1 MRKIFSIILISI
13 ITILVAILI
22 FLTTS
27 GIRTDNFNSLINE
40 KVKEIDPKIKL
51 KLNQVNFK
59 LNPSNF
65 EFEIFT
71 LDPQIAINKKNI
83 DLENIKFDLNI
94 FDYISN
100 KNPIS
105 EISIISKENDIN
117 QFTNFINEYDFN
129 LARNLILKQ
138 IKKGKVK
145 IISNINFNENNPKN
159 IKYIINGYVT
169 DAEIKLPNQSKIENI
184 KFDFLVDQDV
194 INLNEIELSF
204 DKFFIASEK
213 IRIKKINN
221 YFEILGNFKTNETK
235 INLNNYRKFINI
247 NLDLIDD
254 SPVNLSSENEL
265 SFKINKK
272 LKIKDLS
279 IISKLNFDKL
289 FTKSK
294 YQDFIYFKDGN
305 IIINYIKDE
314 LKIVLN
320 SKFLFKNNNNNN
332 NNKTKNLINIIYKK
346 KQNKDALVNIDLS
359 NTKSI
364 INSKEFKKFVQ
375 FKNFSLQDQDI
386 IFASENLINFK
397 LNKKNEIQNL
407 SIKSK
412 LKSESILI
420 DYKSQ
425 RIKKYFSDFKNQ
437 IKFSNSH
444 LNLDY
449 KNKKFKLNLNSKYFI
464 NNINENLS
472 LKVEKKDNKY
482 FFDLDL
488 DLDSAEIDIEE
499 LDYRKKADIKSNLNI
514 NGIYKDNNEIIFKN
528 IDFNEEEKSINVEN
542 LEIGKNDKIKSLDLF
557 KIDIVNKNGKTNK
570 LEFKKVN
577 NNYYLTGSQF
587 DGSKNIKN
595 LLDNSSKSIFTSFKN
610 LNTYIYLD
618 IGKYFVDSFSHL
630 SNVKGDIQLKNNKVF
645 SSNIN
650 AKLDNNRKFAL
661 SIFTNDKKQKITN
674 LEIEEPEPF
683 IKNFKFIKGFKEGKL
698 IYEALNYEGK
708 TKSNLKIIDFK
719 VQEVPVLAKL
729 LTLASLQGIADLL
742 TGEGIRFTDFEMDYE
757 TLGNN
762 TKIKEMYAI
771 GPAISVM
778 MEGYIVK
785 DELTS
790 LKGTLVPA
798 TTVNKTISKIPM
810 LGDILVGKKIG
821 EGVFGVSFK
830 IKGPPKKLKSTVNPI
845 KTLTPRFI
853 TRTLEKISN

>member
-1 MRKIFSIILISI
+1 MRKIISI
-13 ITILVAILI
+13 ITISIITVLVAILI
-22 FLTTS
+22 FLTTT

-59 LNPSNF
+59 LNLSNF

-71 LDPQIAINKKNI
+71 LDPQIAINEKDI

-105 EISIISKENDIN
+105 EISIISKENDID
-117 QFTNFINEYDFN
+117 QFIDFINEYDFN
-129 LARNLILKQ
+129 LARPLILNQ

-145 IISNINFNENNPKN
+145 IISNITFDKKSPEN
-159 IKYIINGYVT
+159 IKYTFNGSVT
-169 DAEIKLPNQSKIENI
+169 DAEIKLPNKSKIENV

-204 DKFFIASEK
+204 DKFLIASEK

-221 YFEILGNFKTNETK
+221 YFEISGNFKTNETK
-235 INLNNYRKFINI
+235 INLNNYRKLINI

-254 SPVNLSSENEL
+254 RPINLSSENEL

-272 LKIKDLS
+272 LNIKDLR

-305 IIINYIKDE
+305 ILINYIKEE

-320 SKFLFKNNNNNN
+320 SKFLFQNNNNN
-332 NNKTKNLINIIYKK
+332 NNKTKNLINLIYKK

-359 NTKSI
+359 NTKST
-364 INSKEFKKFVQ
+364 INSKEFKKFIQ
-375 FKNFSLQDQDI
+375 FKNFGLQDQDI
-386 IFASENLINFK
+386 TFASENLISFK
-397 LNKKNEIQNL
+397 LNKKNEIQNF

-444 LNLDY
+444 LDLDY
-449 KNKKFKLNLNSKYFI
+449 KNKKFKFNLKSKYSI
-464 NNINENLS
+464 NDINENVS
-472 LKVEKKDNKY
+472 LNVEKKDNKY

-499 LDYRKKADIKSNLNI
+499 LDYQKKADIKSELNI

-528 IDFNEEEKSINVEN
+528 INFNEEEKSIIIEN
-542 LEIGKNDKIKSLDLF
+542 LDIGKNDKIKSLDLF
-557 KIDIVNKNGKTNK
+557 KIDIISINGKENK

-595 LLDNSSKSIFTSFKN
+595 LLDNSSKSIFSNFKN

-618 IGKYFVDSFSHL
+618 IGKYFVDNFSYL
-630 SNVKGDIQLKNNKVF
+630 SNIKGEIQIKSNKVF
-645 SSNIN
+645 NSNIN
-650 AKLDNNRKFAL
+650 AKLNNKTKFVL

-742 TGEGIRFTDFEMDYE
+742 TGEGIRFTDFEMEYE

-771 GPAISVM
+771 GPAISLM

-810 LGDILVGKKIG
+810 LGEILVGKKIG
-821 EGVFGVSFK
+821 EGVFLK
-830 IKGPPKKLKSTVNPI
+830 DLLKNLKLLSIQSK
-845 KTLTPRFI
+845 L
-853 TRTLEKISN
+853 

>member
-1 MRKIFSIILISI
+1 MRKIISI
-13 ITILVAILI
+13 ITISIITVLVAILI
-22 FLTTS
+22 FLTTT

-59 LNPSNF
+59 L
-65 EFEIFT
+65 
-71 LDPQIAINKKNI
+71 DI

-94 FDYISN
+94 FDYISD

-105 EISIISKENDIN
+105 EISIISKENDID
-117 QFTNFINEYDFN
+117 QFIDFINEYDFN
-129 LARNLILKQ
+129 LARTLILKQ

-145 IISNINFNENNPKN
+145 VISNITFDKNSPKN
-159 IKYIINGYVT
+159 IQYTLNGSVT
-169 DAEIKLPNQSKIENI
+169 DAEIKLSKQSKIENV

-204 DKFFIASEK
+204 DKFLIASEK

-221 YFEILGNFKTNETK
+221 YFEISGNFKTNETK
-235 INLNNYRKFINI
+235 INLNNYRKLINI

-254 SPVNLSSENEL
+254 RPINLSSENEL

-272 LKIKDLS
+272 LNIKDLR

-305 IIINYIKDE
+305 ILINYIKEE

-320 SKFLFKNNNNNN
+320 SKFLFQNNNNN
-332 NNKTKNLINIIYKK
+332 NNKTKNLINLIYKK

-359 NTKSI
+359 NTKST
-364 INSKEFKKFVQ
+364 INSKEFKKFIQ
-375 FKNFSLQDQDI
+375 FKNFGLQDQDI
-386 IFASENLINFK
+386 TFASENLISFK
-397 LNKKNEIQNL
+397 LNKKNEIQNF

-420 DYKSQ
+420 DYKSR

-444 LNLDY
+444 LDLDY
-449 KNKKFKLNLNSKYFI
+449 KNKKFKFNLKSKYSI
-464 NNINENLS
+464 NDINENVS
-472 LKVEKKDNKY
+472 LNVEKKDNKY

-499 LDYRKKADIKSNLNI
+499 LDYQKKADIKSELNI

-557 KIDIVNKNGKTNK
+557 KIDIISKNGKENK

-595 LLDNSSKSIFTSFKN
+595 LLDNSSKSIFSNFKN

-618 IGKYFVDSFSHL
+618 IGKYFVDNFSYL
-630 SNVKGDIQLKNNKVF
+630 SN
-645 SSNIN
+645 
-650 AKLDNNRKFAL
+650 
-661 SIFTNDKKQKITN
+661 
-674 LEIEEPEPF
+674 
-683 IKNFKFIKGFKEGKL
+683 IKGE
-698 IYEALNYEGK
+698 IQI
-708 TKSNLKIIDFK
+708 KSNK
-719 VQEVPVLAKL
+719 
-729 LTLASLQGIADLL
+729 
-742 TGEGIRFTDFEMDYE
+742 
-757 TLGNN
+757 
-762 TKIKEMYAI
+762 
-771 GPAISVM
+771 
-778 MEGYIVK
+778 
-785 DELTS
+785 
-790 LKGTLVPA
+790 
-798 TTVNKTISKIPM
+798 
-810 LGDILVGKKIG
+810 
-821 EGVFGVSFK
+821 
-830 IKGPPKKLKSTVNPI
+830 
-845 KTLTPRFI
+845 
-853 TRTLEKISN
+853 

>member
-1 MRKIFSIILISI
+1 MRKLISIIIISI
-13 ITILVAILI
+13 ITIVIAILI
-22 FLTTS
+22 FLTTT
-27 GIRTDNFNSLINE
+27 GIKTDNFNTLINE
-40 KVKEIDPKIKL
+40 KLNEIDPKIKL
-51 KLNQVNFK
+51 KLNEVNFK

-65 EFEIFT
+65 EFEIST
-71 LDPQIAINKKNI
+71 LDPQIAINEKNI

-94 FDYISN
+94 SEYISN

-105 EISIISKENDIN
+105 EISIISKENDIDR
-117 QFTNFINEYDFN
+117 FVDFLNEYDFN

-145 IISNINFNENNPKN
+145 IISNITFDKKSLKN
-159 IKYIINGYVT
+159 IKYTFNGSVK
-169 DAEIKLPNQSKIENI
+169 DAEIKLPNKSKIENV

-194 INLNEIELSF
+194 INLNEIELLL

-213 IRIKKINN
+213 IIIKKNNN
-221 YFEILGNFKTNETK
+221 YFEISGNFKTNETK

-254 SPVNLSSENEL
+254 RTINLSSENEL
-265 SFKINKK
+265 SFKIDKK
-272 LKIKDLS
+272 LNIKDLS

-305 IIINYIKDE
+305 ILINYTKEE
-314 LKIVLN
+314 LKIILN
-320 SKFLFKNNNNNN
+320 SKFLFQNNKYNNNE
-332 NNKTKNLINIIYKK
+332 TKNLINVIYKK
-346 KQNKDALVNIDLS
+346 KQNKDATVNIDLS
-359 NTKSI
+359 NTKSK
-364 INSKEFKKFVQ
+364 INSKEFKKFIQ
-375 FKNFSLQDQDI
+375 FKNFSLQNQDI
-386 IFASENLINFK
+386 TFASENLINFK
-397 LNKKNEIQNL
+397 LNKKNEIENF

-444 LNLDY
+444 LDLDY
-449 KNKKFKLNLNSKYFI
+449 KNKKFTFNLKSKYSI
-464 NNINENLS
+464 NNINENVS
-472 LKVEKKDNKY
+472 LNVEKKDNNY

-499 LDYRKKADIKSNLNI
+499 LDYQKRADLKSELNI

-528 IDFNEEEKSINVEN
+528 IDFNEKEKSINVEN

-557 KIDIVNKNGKTNK
+557 KIDIINKNGKDNK

-595 LLDNSSKSIFTSFKN
+595 LLDNSSKSIFSNFKN
-610 LNTYIYLD
+610 LNTNIYLD
-618 IGKYFVDSFSHL
+618 IGKYFVENISYL
-630 SNVKGDIQLKNNKVF
+630 SNVKGEIQIKNNKVF
-645 SSNIN
+645 NSNIN
-650 AKLDNNRKFAL
+650 AKLNNKREFKL
-661 SIFTNDKKQKITN
+661 NIFTNDKKQKITF
-674 LEIEEPEPF
+674 LEIEHPEPF

-698 IYEALNYEGK
+698 IYESSNYEGK
-708 TKSNLKIIDFK
+708 TISNLKIIDFK

-771 GPAISVM
+771 GPAISLM

-810 LGDILVGKKIG
+810 LGEILVGKKIG

>member
-1 MRKIFSIILISI
+1 MRKITSIIIISI
-13 ITILVAILI
+13 ITILIAILI
-22 FLTTS
+22 FLTTT
-27 GIRTDNFNSLINE
+27 GIKTDNFNSLINE

-71 LDPQIAINKKNI
+71 LDPHLLVNEKKV
-83 DLENIKFDLNI
+83 DLEIIKSDLNLL
-94 FDYISN
+94 DYLNN

-105 EISIISKENDIN
+105 EISIISKESNID
-117 QFTNFINEYDFN
+117 QFTDFINEYDFN
-129 LARNLILKQ
+129 LARNIIFKQ
-138 IKKGKVK
+138 IKQGKVK
-145 IISNINFNENNPKN
+145 IISNINFNENNPQN
-159 IKYIINGYVT
+159 IKYNINGYVK
-169 DAEIKLPNQSKIENI
+169 DAEVKLPNQSKIENI
-184 KFDFLVDQDV
+184 KFNFFVDQDF
-194 INLNEIELSF
+194 INFKKIELAF
-204 DKFFIASEK
+204 DKIFVTSEK
-213 IRIKKINN
+213 VNIKKINN
-221 YFEILGNFKTNETK
+221 YFNISGNFKTNKTR
-235 INLNNYRKFINI
+235 INLKNYTKLINT

-254 SPVNLSSENEL
+254 RPINLSSDNEF

-272 LKIKDLS
+272 LNIKDLS
-279 IISKLNFDKL
+279 IISKLNFDEL
-289 FTKSK
+289 FTNSK
-294 YQDFIYFKDGN
+294 YQDLIHLKNGN
-305 IIINYIKDE
+305 ILINYIKEE

-320 SKFLFKNNNNNN
+320 SKFLFQNNNYN

-346 KQNKDALVNIDLS
+346 KQNKNASVDIDLS
-359 NTKSI
+359 NTKST
-364 INSKEFKKFVQ
+364 INSKKFKKFIQ
-375 FKNFSLQDQDI
+375 FKNFGLQDQNI
-386 IFASENLINFK
+386 TFASENLISFE
-397 LNKKNEIQNL
+397 LNKKNEIQNFN
-407 SIKSK
+407 IKSK
-412 LKSESILI
+412 LNSESILV

-425 RIKKYFSDFKNQ
+425 RIKKYFSNFKNQ
-437 IKFSNSH
+437 IKFSNS
-444 LNLDY
+444 LLDLDY
-449 KNKKFKLNLNSKYFI
+449 KNKKFKFNLKSKYSI
-464 NNINENLS
+464 NNMNENIS
-472 LKVEKKDNKY
+472 LNVEKKDNNY

-488 DLDSAEIDIEE
+488 DLDSAEIDLEE
-499 LDYRKKADIKSNLNI
+499 LDYQKKADIKSELNI
-514 NGIYKDNNEIIFKN
+514 NGIYKENNEIIFKN

-542 LEIGKNDKIKSLDLF
+542 LEIGKNDKIKNLDLF
-557 KIDIVNKNGKTNK
+557 KIDIVNKNSKENN

-577 NNYYLTGSQF
+577 NNYYLTGPQF

-595 LLDNSSKSIFTSFKN
+595 LLENSSQSIFSSFKN
-610 LNTYIYLD
+610 LNTNIYLD
-618 IGKYFVDSFSHL
+618 IGKYYVDSFSFL
-630 SNVKGDIQLKNNKVF
+630 SNVKGEIQLKNNNVF

-650 AKLDNNRKFAL
+650 AKLDNERKFAL
-661 SIFTNDKKQKITN
+661 SIFTNDKKEKITN

-742 TGEGIRFTDFEMDYE
+742 TGEGIRFSDFEMDYE

-798 TTVNKTISKIPM
+798 TTINKTISKIPM

>member
-1 MRKIFSIILISI
+1 MRKIISIIIISI

-22 FLTTS
+22 FLTTA
-27 GIRTDNFNSLINE
+27 GIKTDNFNSLINE

-71 LDPQIAINKKNI
+71 LDPQIAINEKNI
-83 DLENIKFDLNI
+83 FLENIKFDLNI

-105 EISIISKENDIN
+105 EISIISKENDID
-117 QFTNFINEYDFN
+117 QFTDFINEYNFN
-129 LARNLILKQ
+129 LARNLIFKQ

-145 IISNINFNENNPKN
+145 IISNITFDKKSPEN
-159 IKYIINGYVT
+159 IKYTFNGSVT

-184 KFDFLVDQDV
+184 KFDFLVDQDF

-204 DKFFIASEK
+204 DKFLIASEK

-221 YFEILGNFKTNETK
+221 YFEISGNFKTNETK

-247 NLDLIDD
+247 NLNFIDD
-254 SPVNLSSENEL
+254 RPINLSSENEL

-272 LKIKDLS
+272 LNIKDLR

-289 FTKSK
+289 FTKSN
-294 YQDFIYFKDGN
+294 YQDFIYLKDGN
-305 IIINYIKDE
+305 ILINYIKEE

-320 SKFLFKNNNNNN
+320 SNFLFQNNNNNK
-332 NNKTKNLINIIYKK
+332 NKTKNLINIIYKK

-359 NTKSI
+359 NTKST
-364 INSKEFKKFVQ
+364 INSKEFKKFIQ
-375 FKNFSLQDQDI
+375 FKNFGLQDQDI
-386 IFASENLINFK
+386 TFASDNLISFK
-397 LNKKNEIQNL
+397 LNKKNEIQNF

-444 LNLDY
+444 LDLDY
-449 KNKKFKLNLNSKYFI
+449 KNKKFKFNLKSKYSI
-464 NNINENLS
+464 NDINENVS
-472 LKVEKKDNKY
+472 LNVEKKDNKY

-488 DLDSAEIDIEE
+488 GLDSAEIDIDE
-499 LDYRKKADIKSNLNI
+499 LDYQKKADIKSELNI

-528 IDFNEEEKSINVEN
+528 INFNEEEKSIIVEN

-557 KIDIVNKNGKTNK
+557 KIDIISKNGKENK

-595 LLDNSSKSIFTSFKN
+595 LLDNSSKSIFSNFKN
-610 LNTYIYLD
+610 LDTYIYLD
-618 IGKYFVDSFSHL
+618 IGKYFVDNFSYL
-630 SNVKGDIQLKNNKVF
+630 SNVKGEIQIKSNKVF
-645 SSNIN
+645 NSNIN
-650 AKLDNNRKFAL
+650 AKLNNKTKFAL

-683 IKNFKFIKGFKEGKL
+683 IKNFEFIKGFKEGKL

-742 TGEGIRFTDFEMDYE
+742 TGEGIRFTDFEMEYE

-771 GPAISVM
+771 GPAISLM

-810 LGDILVGKKIG
+810 LGEILVGKKIG

-830 IKGPPKKLKSTVNPI
+830 IKGPPKKLKTSVNPI

>member
-22 FLTTS
+22 FLSTS

-71 LDPQIAINKKNI
+71 LDPQIAINQKNI
-83 DLENIKFDLNI
+83 DLENIRFDLNI

-194 INLNEIELSF
+194 INLNDIELSF

-221 YFEILGNFKTNETK
+221 DFEISGNFKTNETK

-254 SPVNLSSENEL
+254 SPINLSSENEL

-294 YQDFIYFKDGN
+294 YQDFIYFKNGN

-320 SKFLFKNNNNNN
+320 SKFLFKNNNNN

-386 IFASENLINFK
+386 IFSSENLINFK

-449 KNKKFKLNLNSKYFI
+449 QNKKFKFNLNSKYSI

-499 LDYRKKADIKSNLNI
+499 LDYRKKADIKSNLNM

-528 IDFNEEEKSINVEN
+528 IDLNEEEKSINVEN

-557 KIDIVNKNGKTNK
+557 KIDIVNKNGKENK

-595 LLDNSSKSIFTSFKN
+595 LLDNSSKSIFSSFKN

-674 LEIEEPEPF
+674 LEIEQPEPF

-853 TRTLEKISN
+853 TRTLEKIAN

>member
-1 MRKIFSIILISI
+1 MRKIISIILISI

-59 LNPSNF
+59 LNLSNF

-71 LDPQIAINKKNI
+71 LDPKIAINEKDI

-105 EISIISKENDIN
+105 EISIISKENDID
-117 QFTNFINEYDFN
+117 QFVDFINEYDFN
-129 LARNLILKQ
+129 LARTLILKQ

-145 IISNINFNENNPKN
+145 VISNITFDKNSPKN
-159 IKYIINGYVT
+159 IQYTLNGSVK
-169 DAEIKLPNQSKIENI
+169 DAEIKLPNQSKIENV

-204 DKFFIASEK
+204 DKFLIASEK
-213 IRIKKINN
+213 IIIKKINN
-221 YFEILGNFKTNETK
+221 YFEISGNFKTNETK

-254 SPVNLSSENEL
+254 RPINLSSENEL

-272 LKIKDLS
+272 LNIKDLR

-305 IIINYIKDE
+305 ILINYIKEE

-320 SKFLFKNNNNNN
+320 SEFLFQNNNNN
-332 NNKTKNLINIIYKK
+332 NNKTKNLINLIYKK

-359 NTKSI
+359 NTKST
-364 INSKEFKKFVQ
+364 INSKEFKKFIQ
-375 FKNFSLQDQDI
+375 FKNFGLQDQDI
-386 IFASENLINFK
+386 TFASENLISFK
-397 LNKKNEIQNL
+397 LNKKNEIQNF

-444 LNLDY
+444 LDLDY
-449 KNKKFKLNLNSKYFI
+449 KNKKFKFNLKSKYSI
-464 NNINENLS
+464 NDINENVS
-472 LKVEKKDNKY
+472 LNVEKKDNKY

-499 LDYRKKADIKSNLNI
+499 LDYQKKADIKSELNI

-557 KIDIVNKNGKTNK
+557 KIDIISKNGKENK
-570 LEFKKVN
+570 LEFKRVN

-595 LLDNSSKSIFTSFKN
+595 LLDNSSKSIFSNFKN

-618 IGKYFVDSFSHL
+618 IGKYFVDNFSYL

-645 SSNIN
+645 SSNVN

-661 SIFTNDKKQKITN
+661 RIFTNDKKQKITN

-742 TGEGIRFTDFEMDYE
+742 TGEGIRFTDFEMEYE

-771 GPAISVM
+771 GPAISLM

-810 LGDILVGKKIG
+810 LGEILVGKKIG

-830 IKGPPKKLKSTVNPI
+830 IKGPPKKLKTSVNPI

>member
-1 MRKIFSIILISI
+1 MRKIISIILISI
-13 ITILVAILI
+13 IIILVAILI

-40 KVKEIDPKIKL
+40 KVNEFDPKIKL
-51 KLNQVNFK
+51 KLSQVNIK
-59 LNPSNF
+59 LNPSDF

-71 LDPQIAINKKNI
+71 LDPQIAINQKNI
-83 DLENIKFDLNI
+83 DLENIKFNLKI

-169 DAEIKLPNQSKIENI
+169 DAEIKLHNQSKIENI

-194 INLNEIELSF
+194 INLNEIEFSF
-204 DKFFIASEK
+204 DKFFISSEK
-213 IRIKKINN
+213 IRIKKIKN
-221 YFEILGNFKTNETK
+221 YFEISGNFKTNETK

-254 SPVNLSSENEL
+254 SPINLSSENEL

-272 LKIKDLS
+272 LNIKDLN

-305 IIINYIKDE
+305 ILINFIKDE
-314 LKIVLN
+314 LRIVLN
-320 SKFLFKNNNNNN
+320 SKFLFKNNNN

-346 KQNKDALVNIDLS
+346 KQNKDALVNIELS

-407 SIKSK
+407 RIKSK

-449 KNKKFKLNLNSKYFI
+449 KNKKFKFNLNSKYSI

-472 LKVEKKDNKY
+472 LNVEKKDNKY

-499 LDYRKKADIKSNLNI
+499 LDYQKKVDIKSNFKM

-528 IDFNEEEKSINVEN
+528 IDFNEEEKSINVKN

-557 KIDIVNKNGKTNK
+557 KIDIVNKNKKENK

-595 LLDNSSKSIFTSFKN
+595 LLDNSSKSIFSNFKN

-618 IGKYFVDSFSHL
+618 IGKYFVDSSSYL
-630 SNVKGDIQLKNNKVF
+630 SNVKGEIQVKNNKVF
-645 SSNIN
+645 RSNIN
-650 AKLDNNRKFAL
+650 SKLNNKRKFAL

-771 GPAISVM
+771 GPAISLM

>member
-1 MRKIFSIILISI
+1 MRKVISIIIISI
-13 ITILVAILI
+13 ITILVAVLI
-22 FLTTS
+22 FLTTA
-27 GIRTDNFNSLINE
+27 GIKTDNFNSLINE
-40 KVKEIDPKIKL
+40 KVNEIDPKIKL

-71 LDPQIAINKKNI
+71 LNPQILINEKKV
-83 DLENIKFDLNI
+83 DLEIIKSDLNLI
-94 FDYISN
+94 DYFNN

-105 EISIISKENDIN
+105 EISIISKESNID
-117 QFTNFINEYDFN
+117 QFSDFINEYDFN
-129 LARNLILKQ
+129 LARNLIFKQ
-138 IKKGKVK
+138 INKGKVK
-145 IISNINFNENNPKN
+145 IISNINFSKKNPKN
-159 IKYIINGYVT
+159 IKYIINGYVK
-169 DAEIKLPNQSKIENI
+169 DAEIKFLNQSKIENI
-184 KFDFLVDQDV
+184 KFNFFVDQDS
-194 INLNEIELSF
+194 INLNKIELVF
-204 DKFFIASEK
+204 DKIFVSSEEVN
-213 IRIKKINN
+213 IKKINN
-221 YFEILGNFKTNETK
+221 YFDVSGNFKTNKTK
-235 INLNNYRKFINI
+235 INLKNYTKLINNH
-247 NLDLIDD
+247 LDLIDD
-254 SPVNLSSENEL
+254 RPINLSSENEL

-272 LKIKDLS
+272 FNIKDLS
-279 IISKLNFDKL
+279 IISKLNFDEL

-294 YQDFIYFKDGN
+294 YQDFIYFKNGN
-305 IIINYIKDE
+305 ILINYIKKE

-320 SKFLFKNNNNNN
+320 SNFLFQNDNYN

-346 KQNKDALVNIDLS
+346 KQNKNASVNIDLS

-364 INSKEFKKFVQ
+364 INAKEFKKFVK

-386 IFASENLINFK
+386 TFASENFINFK
-397 LNKKNEIQNL
+397 LNKKNEIQNFN
-407 SIKSK
+407 IISK
-412 LKSESILI
+412 LKSESILV

-425 RIKKYFSDFKNQ
+425 RIKKYFSDFKDQ
-437 IKFSNSH
+437 IKLSNSH
-444 LNLDY
+444 INIDY
-449 KNKKFKLNLNSKYFI
+449 KNKKFKFNLKSKYSI
-464 NNINENLS
+464 NNINENIS
-472 LKVEKKDNKY
+472 LNIEKKDNKY

-499 LDYRKKADIKSNLNI
+499 LDYRKKADIKSNLNM
-514 NGIYKDNNEIIFKN
+514 NGIYKDNNEVIFKN

-557 KIDIVNKNGKTNK
+557 KIDIVNKNRKANK

-595 LLDNSSKSIFTSFKN
+595 LLDNSSKSIFSIFKN

-618 IGKYFVDSFSHL
+618 IGKYFIDSFSYL

-645 SSNIN
+645 NSNIN

-674 LEIEEPEPF
+674 LEIEDPEPF
-683 IKNFKFIKGFKEGKL
+683 IKNFKFVKGFKEGKL
-698 IYEALNYEGK
+698 YFESSEYEKKIN
-708 TKSNLKIIDFK
+708 SNLKINDFK
-719 VQEVPVLAKL
+719 VQEVPLLAKL
-729 LTLASLQGIADLL
+729 LTLASLQGIADIL

-757 TLGNN
+757 KLGNT

-771 GPAISVM
+771 GPAISLM

-790 LKGTLVPA
+790 LRGTLVPA
-798 TTVNKTISKIPM
+798 TTINKTISKIPM

-830 IKGPPKKLKSTVNPI
+830 IKGPPKKLKTSVNPI

>member
-1 MRKIFSIILISI
+1 MRKIISIILISI
-13 ITILVAILI
+13 ITILLAIFI

-71 LDPQIAINKKNI
+71 LDPQIAINQKNI

-94 FDYISN
+94 FDYIRN
-100 KNPIS
+100 KNPVS
-105 EISIISKENDIN
+105 KISIISKENDIN
-117 QFTNFINEYDFN
+117 QFTNFINEYDFS

-138 IKKGKVK
+138 IKKGKIK
-145 IISNINFNENNPKN
+145 LISEITFDKKNPKN
-159 IKYIINGYVT
+159 IQYTFNGSVA
-169 DAEIKLPNQSKIENI
+169 DAEIKLPNQSKVENI

-221 YFEILGNFKTNETK
+221 YFEISGNFKTNETK
-235 INLNNYRKFINI
+235 INLNSYRKFINI

-254 SPVNLSSENEL
+254 RPINLSSENEL

-272 LKIKDLS
+272 LNIKDLS
-279 IISKLNFDKL
+279 ITSKLNFDKL

-294 YQDFIYFKDGN
+294 YQDLIYFKDGN
-305 IIINYIKDE
+305 ILINYIKEE

-320 SKFLFKNNNNNN
+320 SKFLFQNNNNN
-332 NNKTKNLINIIYKK
+332 NNKAKNLINIIYKK
-346 KQNKDALVNIDLS
+346 KQNKDAFVNIDLS

-397 LNKKNEIQNL
+397 LNKKNEIQNF

-412 LKSESILI
+412 LKSEGILI

-449 KNKKFKLNLNSKYFI
+449 KNKKFKFNLKSKYSI
-464 NNINENLS
+464 NNINENIS
-472 LKVEKKDNKY
+472 LNVEKKNNKY

-499 LDYRKKADIKSNLNI
+499 LDYRKRADIKSNLNI
-514 NGIYKDNNEIIFKN
+514 NGIYKDNNEIFFKN
-528 IDFNEEEKSINVEN
+528 IDFNEQEKSINVEN

-557 KIDIVNKNGKTNK
+557 KINIVNKNRKENK

-587 DGSKNIKN
+587 DGSKNVKN
-595 LLDNSSKSIFTSFKN
+595 LLDNSSKSIFSSFKN
-610 LNTYIYLD
+610 LNTIIYLD
-618 IGKYFVDSFSHL
+618 IGKYFVDSFSYL

-650 AKLDNNRKFAL
+650 AKLDNKRKFAL

-719 VQEVPVLAKL
+719 VQEVPVLARL

-790 LKGTLVPA
+790 LKGTIVPA